1 MFDAIF
7 GRSVKILKLL
17 AKVQCVLAFVLASML
32 CGAVHEMLK
41 PINRFS
47 AIVLGLVVA
56 VVFWVLQMFLA
67 WALYAFAEL
76 VEYTKETHKELSNM
90 SEGLAR
96 YTQATY
102 EELHSMNKGLEA
114 YTKAMGK
121 TMNSMNKNLYLV
133 AKHCCAEEERA
144 RAAARPQSGNNNKE
158 IKRILTYENLS
169 DHRLCRF
176 YRFQLCA
183 LYAQKIPGDPAG
195 QSG

>member
-1 MFDAIF
+1 MLDAIF
-7 GRSVKILKLL
+7 SRPVKALKLL

-41 PINRFS
+41 PFSRFS
-47 AIVLGLVVA
+47 AIVLGLTVA

-76 VEYTKETHKELSNM
+76 VEYTKATHEELSSM
-90 SEGLAR
+90 SAGLAR

-133 AKHCCAEEERA
+133 AKHCCAEEERV
-144 RAAARPQSGNNNKE
+144 RAAARPQSGNNNK
-158 IKRILTYENLS
+158 
-169 DHRLCRF
+169 
-176 YRFQLCA
+176 
-183 LYAQKIPGDPAG
+183 
-195 QSG
+195 

>member
-7 GRSVKILKLL
+7 GRSVKILKIL

-41 PINRFS
+41 PFSRFS

-76 VEYTKETHKELSNM
+76 VEYTKETHKELSDM

-114 YTKAMGK
+114 YTKAEQHEQEPLPCGK
-121 TMNSMNKNLYLV
+121 ALLRRGGT
-133 AKHCCAEEERA
+133 
-144 RAAARPQSGNNNKE
+144 RPRRSPPAVREQQQINKE
-158 IKRILTYENLS
+158 GY
-169 DHRLCRF
+169 
-176 YRFQLCA
+176 
-183 LYAQKIPGDPAG
+183 
-195 QSG
+195 

>member
-7 GRSVKILKLL
+7 GKSVKILKIF
-17 AKVQCVLAFVLASML
+17 AKVQCVLAFVLAVML

-67 WALYAFAEL
+67 WAVYAFAEL

-102 EELHSMNKGLEA
+102 EEIHSMNQGLEA
-114 YTKAMGK
+114 YTRAMGK

-133 AKHCCAEEERA
+133 AKYCCAEEERA
-144 RAAARPQSGNNNKE
+144 RAAARPQFGNNN
-158 IKRILTYENLS
+158 
-169 DHRLCRF
+169 
-176 YRFQLCA
+176 
-183 LYAQKIPGDPAG
+183 
-195 QSG
+195 

>member
-32 CGAVHEMLK
+32 CGSVHEMLK
-41 PINRFS
+41 PFSRFS

-76 VEYTKETHKELSNM
+76 VEYTKATHKELSNM

-102 EELHSMNKGLEA
+102 EELH
-114 YTKAMGK
+114 
-121 TMNSMNKNLYLV
+121 SMNKNLYLV

-144 RAAARPQSGNNNKE
+144 RAAARPQSGNNNK
-158 IKRILTYENLS
+158 
-169 DHRLCRF
+169 
-176 YRFQLCA
+176 
-183 LYAQKIPGDPAG
+183 
-195 QSG
+195 

>member
-1 MFDAIF
+1 
-7 GRSVKILKLL
+7 
-17 AKVQCVLAFVLASML
+17 
-32 CGAVHEMLK
+32 
-41 PINRFS
+41 
-47 AIVLGLVVA
+47 
-56 VVFWVLQMFLA
+56 MFLA

-76 VEYTKETHKELSNM
+76 VEHTEATHKELSNM

-144 RAAARPQSGNNNKE
+144 RAAARPQSGNNNK
-158 IKRILTYENLS
+158 
-169 DHRLCRF
+169 
-176 YRFQLCA
+176 
-183 LYAQKIPGDPAG
+183 
-195 QSG
+195 

>member
-7 GRSVKILKLL
+7 SRSVKILKIL
-17 AKVQCVLAFVLASML
+17 AKVQCVLAFVLAAML

-47 AIVLGLVVA
+47 AIVLGLTVA

-76 VEYTKETHKELSNM
+76 VEYTKETHKELSDM
-90 SEGLAR
+90 SAGLSR

-102 EELHSMNKGLEA
+102 EELHSMNQGLEA

-133 AKHCCAEEERA
+133 AKHCCAEEQRA
-144 RAAARPQSGNNNKE
+144 RAAARPQSGETTNK
-158 IKRILTYENLS
+158 
-169 DHRLCRF
+169 
-176 YRFQLCA
+176 
-183 LYAQKIPGDPAG
+183 
-195 QSG
+195 

>member
-7 GRSVKILKLL
+7 GRSVKILKIL

-41 PINRFS
+41 PINQFS

-76 VEYTKETHKELSNM
+76 VE
-90 SEGLAR
+90 

-144 RAAARPQSGNNNKE
+144 RAAARPQSGNNNK
-158 IKRILTYENLS
+158 
-169 DHRLCRF
+169 
-176 YRFQLCA
+176 
-183 LYAQKIPGDPAG
+183 
-195 QSG
+195 

>member
-7 GRSVKILKLL
+7 GRSVKILKIF
-17 AKVQCVLAFVLASML
+17 AKVQCVLAFVLAAML
-32 CGAVHEMLK
+32 CGSVHEMLK
-41 PINRFS
+41 PISRFS

-76 VEYTKETHKELSNM
+76 VEYTKATHKELSNM

-102 EELHSMNKGLEA
+102 EELH
-114 YTKAMGK
+114 
-121 TMNSMNKNLYLV
+121 SMNKNLYLV

-144 RAAARPQSGNNNKE
+144 RAAARPQSGGNNK
-158 IKRILTYENLS
+158 
-169 DHRLCRF
+169 
-176 YRFQLCA
+176 
-183 LYAQKIPGDPAG
+183 
-195 QSG
+195 

>member
-7 GRSVKILKLL
+7 SRSVKILKIF
-17 AKVQCVLAFVLASML
+17 AKVQCVLSFVLAAML
-32 CGAVHEMLK
+32 CGSVHEMLK

-47 AIVLGLVVA
+47 AIVLGLAAA

-76 VEYTKETHKELSNM
+76 VEHTEATHKELSNM

-102 EELHSMNKGLEA
+102 EEIHSMNKGLEA

-133 AKHCCAEEERA
+133 AKYCCAEEERA
-144 RAAARPQSGNNNKE
+144 HAAARPQSGDNNK
-158 IKRILTYENLS
+158 
-169 DHRLCRF
+169 
-176 YRFQLCA
+176 
-183 LYAQKIPGDPAG
+183 
-195 QSG
+195 

>member
-7 GRSVKILKLL
+7 GRSVQILKIL

-41 PINRFS
+41 PINQFS
-47 AIVLGLVVA
+47 AIVLGLVGA
-56 VVFWVLQMFLA
+56 AVFWVLQMFLA
-67 WALYAFAEL
+67 WALYDFAEL
-76 VEYTKETHKELSNM
+76 VEHTEATHKELSNM
-90 SEGLAR
+90 SAGLAR

-114 YTKAMGK
+114 YNTKAMGK

-144 RAAARPQSGNNNKE
+144 RAAARPQSGNNNK
-158 IKRILTYENLS
+158 
-169 DHRLCRF
+169 
-176 YRFQLCA
+176 
-183 LYAQKIPGDPAG
+183 
-195 QSG
+195 

>member
-7 GRSVKILKLL
+7 SRSVKILKVF
-17 AKVQCVLAFVLASML
+17 AKVQCVLAFVLAAML

-47 AIVLGLVVA
+47 AIVLGLAAA

-76 VEYTKETHKELSNM
+76 VEHTEATHKELSNM
-90 SEGLAR
+90 SAGLAR

-102 EELHSMNKGLEA
+102 EEIDSMNKGLEA
-114 YTKAMGK
+114 YTNAMGK

-133 AKHCCAEEERA
+133 AKYCCAEEERA
-144 RAAARPQSGNNNKE
+144 RAAARPQSGDNNK
-158 IKRILTYENLS
+158 
-169 DHRLCRF
+169 
-176 YRFQLCA
+176 
-183 LYAQKIPGDPAG
+183 
-195 QSG
+195 

>member
-17 AKVQCVLAFVLASML
+17 AKVQCVLAFVLAVML
-32 CGAVHEMLK
+32 YGYLYEGLK
-41 PINRFS
+41 YFRPVM
-47 AIVLGLVVA
+47 AIVLGLIAA
-56 VVFWVLQMFLA
+56 VVLWVLQMLLA

-76 VEYTKETHKELSNM
+76 VEHTEATHKELSNM
-90 SEGLAR
+90 SAGLAR

-102 EELHSMNKGLEA
+102 EEIHSMNKGLEE

-144 RAAARPQSGNNNKE
+144 RAAARPQSGNNNK
-158 IKRILTYENLS
+158 
-169 DHRLCRF
+169 
-176 YRFQLCA
+176 
-183 LYAQKIPGDPAG
+183 
-195 QSG
+195 

>member
-7 GRSVKILKLL
+7 SRSVKILKLL

-41 PINRFS
+41 PINQFS

-67 WALYAFAEL
+67 WAVYAFAEL

-102 EELHSMNKGLEA
+102 EELHSMNKGLEE
-114 YTKAMGK
+114 YTK

-133 AKHCCAEEERA
+133 AKYCCAEEERA
-144 RAAARPQSGNNNKE
+144 RAAARPQSGNNNK
-158 IKRILTYENLS
+158 
-169 DHRLCRF
+169 
-176 YRFQLCA
+176 
-183 LYAQKIPGDPAG
+183 
-195 QSG
+195 

>member
-7 GRSVKILKLL
+7 GRSVKILKIL

-41 PINRFS
+41 PFSRFS

-102 EELHSMNKGLEA
+102 EELHSMKKEGGKHPPPPGGPQTTSRNKPLPCG
-114 YTKAMGK
+114 KALLRRGG
-121 TMNSMNKNLYLV
+121 T
-133 AKHCCAEEERA
+133 
-144 RAAARPQSGNNNKE
+144 RPRRSPPAVREQQQINKE
-158 IKRILTYENLS
+158 GY
-169 DHRLCRF
+169 
-176 YRFQLCA
+176 
-183 LYAQKIPGDPAG
+183 
-195 QSG
+195 